1 MVRSLRKYCIRLIL
15 TVSAISSFGMV
26 SAGPLVKE
34 LKEGWMFKQWRL
46 TNWYPATVPGVIHTD
61 LMANKIIEDPFFRL
75 NERSVQ
81 WVDKEDWMY
90 ETHFDLSDDIL
101 KKENIRLY
109 FKGLDTYADVYLNG
123 EKILVADN
131 MFREWKLDVKGKL
144 KAKDNKLEV
153 LFISPLKMDIPKFN
167 AIPFQYPTGPDQSQ
181 HGGVFD
187 KTVSVFARKAGYHYG
202 WDWGP
207 RLVTS
212 GIWRPVFIEAWDNLH
227 IENVFIRQ
235 KDVNSKKADI
245 SVNTE
250 ILAGKDINNVKITVK
265 DKSTG
270 NVYGTS
276 TVNLKKGVNNNSVD
290 FTINN
295 PRLWWCNGMG
305 DPNLY
310 EFRTEVVIGS
320 GIADSQENRTGIR
333 SIKVINKPDK
343 DGSSL
348 YFELNGI
355 PVFAKGANYI
365 PCDNFLPR
373 VTKEIY
379 EKTVL
384 DAVNVNMNMLRVWGG
399 GTYEEDYF
407 YDLCDQYGIMV
418 WQDFM
423 FACSMYPSEGE
434 YLESVRYEA
443 IDNIKRLRNHPS
455 ISIWCGNN
463 EAYDGWFGWG
473 RRESYTKQN
482 PEFARIMWKQYTDLF
497 HKLLPDMVE
506 QYAPD
511 AFYWPSSPYGLPGQG
526 CDDKNGDRHYWD
538 VWHGRKPIAQYNIE
552 RSRFFSEYGFQSF
565 PEFESVKIYA
575 PNPED
580 WAITSEVMMD
590 HQRAGSYANN
600 LIEEYLLNEYQKPK
614 DFESFLYLNQVLQ
627 GDAIKIAME
636 AHRRD
641 MPYCMGTLFW
651 QHNDC
656 WPVASWA
663 SRDYYGRWKAQHY
676 FAREAYKD
684 VLVSPI
690 AKDGKLKVY
699 IVSDRLK
706 ESKGTLTVKVLKLDG
721 MVVDEKKLPVN
732 IPANTSKEVFVSETG
747 KLLKGLSEKDVVI
760 NTVLVD
766 NAGKK
771 YDNNYF
777 LLQQKNI
784 NFPKVTVSHNIQPI
798 EDGFELALKPDKFA
812 RAVFMSVEGIDNFF
826 GNNYFDI
833 LPGQE
838 VKVKVKTPLSRS
850 EFEKQLKIVSLSDA
864 Y

>member
-1 MVRSLRKYCIRLIL
+1 MSATIKYYYKKFVLVSFSVLLCGALSADPIRTEIK
-15 TVSAISSFGMV
+15 S
-26 SAGPLVKE
+26 
-34 LKEGWMFKQWRL
+34 GWNFKQWGAD
-46 TNWYPATVPGVIHTD
+46 NWFPAQVPGVIHTD
-61 LMANKIIEDPFFRL
+61 LMANGIIEDPFFRL
-75 NERSVQ
+75 NERGVQ

-90 ETHFDLSDDIL
+90 ETRFDLSDDIL
-101 KKENIRLY
+101 KKKNIRLY

-123 EKILVADN
+123 QKILAADN
-131 MFREWKLDVKGKL
+131 MFREWKVDIKDKV
-144 KAKDNKLEV
+144 KAKDNKLEI
-153 LFISPLKMDIPKFN
+153 LFISPIKTDIPKFD
-167 AIPFQYPTGPDQSQ
+167 ALPYQYPTGPDQSQ
-181 HGGVFD
+181 RGGIFN
-187 KTVSVFARKAGYHYG
+187 KTVSTFARKAGYHYG

-212 GIWRPVFIEAWDNLH
+212 GIWRPVFLEAWDDLKM
-227 IENVFIRQ
+227 ENVFIQQKEVTRQ
-235 KDVNSKKADI
+235 KAAV

-250 ILAGKDINNVKITVK
+250 IMADNDYRNVKVTVK
-265 DKSTG
+265 DKS
-270 NVYGTS
+270 NGTTFGS
-276 TVNLKKGVNNNSVD
+276 KTVDLKKGLNTVSVD

-295 PRLWWCNGMG
+295 PKLWWCNGLGKADM
-305 DPNLY
+305 Y
-310 EFRTEVVIGS
+310 EFQTEVALNSKVI
-320 GIADSQENRTGIR
+320 DSQVDKTGIR
-333 SIKVINKPDK
+333 SIKVINKQDK
-343 DGSSL
+343 DGMTF
-348 YFELNGI
+348 YFELNGV

-384 DAVNVNMNMLRVWGG
+384 DAVDANMNMLRVWGG
-399 GTYEEDYF
+399 GTYEDDAF
-407 YDLCDQYGIMV
+407 YDFCDKYGIMV

-423 FACSMYPSEGE
+423 FACSMYPSEGK
-434 YLESVRYEA
+434 YLESVKYEA

-473 RRESYTKQN
+473 RKEDYTKQN
-482 PEFARIMWKQYTDLF
+482 PEYARVMWRQYVDLF

-506 QYAPD
+506 EFAPE
-511 AFYWPSSPYGLPGQG
+511 AFYWPSSPYGLPGKG

-565 PEFESVKIYA
+565 PEFESIKIYA
-575 PNPED
+575 PKPED

-614 DFESFLYLNQVLQ
+614 DFESFLYMNQVLQ
-627 GDAIKIAME
+627 GAAIKIAME

-676 FAREAYKD
+676 YAREAYKD

-690 AKDGKLKVY
+690 AKDGKLEVF
-699 IVSDRLK
+699 IVSDRLNA
-706 ESKGTLTVKVLKLDG
+706 SKGTLTVKVLKLDG
-721 MVVDEKKLPVN
+721 TKVNEKKFSAE
-732 IPANTSKEVFVSETG
+732 IPENTSKKVFSEEVNAF
-747 KLLKGLSEKDVVI
+747 LKGTSEKDVVI
-760 NTVLVD
+760 NVELVD
-766 NAGKK
+766 EKGTI
-771 YDNNYF
+771 YTNNYF
-777 LLQQKNI
+777 LVQQKNV
-784 NFPKVTVSHNIQPI
+784 NYPKASITRKITPAQNGFDVSLQ
-798 EDGFELALKPDKFA
+798 ADKFA
-812 RAVFMSVEGIDNFF
+812 AAVFMSIDGIDNFF
-826 GNNYFDI
+826 ANNYFDL
-833 LPGQE
+833 LPGQS
-838 VKVKVKTPLSRS
+838 VTVNVRTSLPQSD
-850 EFEKQLKIVSLSDA
+850 FEKQLKIVSLSDA